1 MCQMSLL
8 IKQLFL
14 LNIVIKSAS
23 IFQKSILS
31 FTVNDENLN
40 ILLSQLMVYVKKC
53 NSAVKI
59 TN

>member
-40 ILLSQLMVYVKKC
+40 ILLSQLMVNVKKG